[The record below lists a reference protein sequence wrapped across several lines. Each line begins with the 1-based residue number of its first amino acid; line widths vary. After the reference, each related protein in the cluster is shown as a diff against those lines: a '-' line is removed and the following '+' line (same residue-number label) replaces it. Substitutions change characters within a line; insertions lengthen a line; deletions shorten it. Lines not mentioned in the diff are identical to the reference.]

1 MRNLLFRSAVFATSL
16 LVVVVKGY
24 PRTDVEEVRD
34 AEWPL
39 SSRHREEDSTRVKAT
54 TTTTTTALVPLVPM
68 IATDEL
74 CY

>member
-54 TTTTTTALVPLVPM
+54 TTTTALVPLVPM